1 MTFLWQPGGLP
12 PLRVRRNPQASLY
25 QPVLEPDDWGYDN
38 LITPNGIATLN
49 GPEEAVAML
58 HKAGTRG
65 AVALGAVAGAA
76 LTFSVKGALIGGV
89 LGYLGGRYV
98 VGLADKMLAVAAVTT
113 KVEKATS

>member
-49 GPEEAVAML
+49 GADDVVASL

-65 AVALGAVAGAA
+65 AVALGAVAGGLITLSA
-76 LTFSVKGALIGGV
+76 KGAIIGGV
-89 LGYLGGRYV
+89 LGYLGGKYV
-98 VGLADKMLAVAAVTT
+98 VGLADKMLAASALAT